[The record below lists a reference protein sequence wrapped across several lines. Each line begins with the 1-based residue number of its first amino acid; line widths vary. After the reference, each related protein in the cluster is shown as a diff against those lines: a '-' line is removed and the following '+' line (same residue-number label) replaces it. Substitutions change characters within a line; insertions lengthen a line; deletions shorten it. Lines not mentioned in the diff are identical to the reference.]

1 MMSIPNILTLLRIF
15 LTPIFIICLFSEI
28 FGAQLWALVI
38 FIVASITDAYDGYF
52 ARKNDMVTDTGR
64 FLDPLAD
71 KILLSSAFISFSI
84 MGLID
89 IWMVALIIFRDLF
102 VTGLRVLMSRKG
114 LIMITSK
121 IAKSKT
127 GVQVG
132 IIIFTL
138 LFLSLKGFNWIL
150 LEDYLIF
157 INEYKYEWTVFCS
170 YYHIYFCRIYNGF
183 PISFLGVM
191 ALYFSCFA

>member
-1 MMSIPNILTLLRIF
+1 MMTIPNILTVMRIF
-15 LTPIFIICLFSEI
+15 LTPIFIICLFSDF
-28 FGAQLWALVI
+28 FGAQLWALII
-38 FIVASITDAYDGYF
+38 FIVASITDAYDGYL
-52 ARKNDMVTDTGR
+52 ARKNNMVTNTGQ

-102 VTGLRVLMSRKG
+102 VTCLRILLSRKG
-114 LIMITSK
+114 FIMITSK

-127 GVQVG
+127 AVQIG

-138 LFLSLKGFNWIL
+138 LFLTLKGFNLVL

-157 INEYKYEWTVFCS
+157 INEYQLVYYLTMIAVIFTV
-170 YYHIYFCRIYNGF
+170 YTGYNY
-183 PISFLGVM
+183 IQENRKAIQEIM
-191 ALYFSCFA
+191 N

>member
-1 MMSIPNILTLLRIF
+1 MIAIPNILTLLRIF
-15 LTPIFIICLFSEI
+15 LTPIFIICLFSE
-28 FGAQLWALVI
+28 FYGAQLWALVI

-157 INEYKYEWTVFCS
+157 INEYKLVYYLTMITVIFTV
-170 YYHIYFCRIYNGF
+170 YTGYTYIQENRKAIQEIMN
-183 PISFLGVM
+183 
-191 ALYFSCFA
+191 

>member
-1 MMSIPNILTLLRIF
+1 MMPIPNILTVMRIF
-15 LTPIFIICLFSEI
+15 LTPIFIICLFSDF

-38 FIVASITDAYDGYF
+38 FIVASITDAYDGYL
-52 ARKNDMVTDTGR
+52 ARKNNMVTDTGR

-71 KILLSSAFISFSI
+71 KILVSSAFISFSI

-102 VTGLRVLMSRKG
+102 VMGLRLLMSRRG
-114 LIMITSK
+114 FIMITSK

-138 LFLSLKGFNWIL
+138 LFLTLKGFNWVL

-157 INEYKYEWTVFCS
+157 INEYEIVYYLTMIAVIFTV
-170 YYHIYFCRIYNGF
+170 YTGYNY
-183 PISFLGVM
+183 IQENRKAIQEIM
-191 ALYFSCFA
+191 N

>member
-1 MMSIPNILTLLRIF
+1 MMAIPNILTVMRIF
-15 LTPIFIICLFSEI
+15 LTPIFIICLFSDF

-38 FIVASITDAYDGYF
+38 FIVASITDAYDGYL
-52 ARKNDMVTDTGR
+52 ARKNNMVTNTGR

-71 KILLSSAFISFSI
+71 KILVSSAFISFSI

-102 VTGLRVLMSRKG
+102 VMGLRFLMSRRG
-114 LIMITSK
+114 FIMITSK

-138 LFLSLKGFNWIL
+138 LFLTLKGFNWVL
-150 LEDYLIF
+150 LEDYLIL
-157 INEYKYEWTVFCS
+157 INEYQLVYYLTMIAVIFTV
-170 YYHIYFCRIYNGF
+170 YTGYAYIQENRKAIQEIMN
-183 PISFLGVM
+183 
-191 ALYFSCFA
+191 

>member
-1 MMSIPNILTLLRIF
+1 MMHIPNILTVMRIF
-15 LTPIFIICLFSEI
+15 LTPIFIICLFSDF

-38 FIVASITDAYDGYF
+38 FIVASITDAYDGYL
-52 ARKNDMVTDTGR
+52 ARKNNMVTNTGR

-71 KILLSSAFISFSI
+71 KILVSSAFISFSI

-102 VTGLRVLMSRKG
+102 VMGLRFLMSRRG
-114 LIMITSK
+114 FIMITSK

-132 IIIFTL
+132 IIIFSL
-138 LFLSLKGFNWIL
+138 LFLTLKGFNWVL

-157 INEYKYEWTVFCS
+157 INEYEIVYYLTMIAVIFTV
-170 YYHIYFCRIYNGF
+170 YTGYAYIQENRKAIQEIMN
-183 PISFLGVM
+183 
-191 ALYFSCFA
+191 

>member
-1 MMSIPNILTLLRIF
+1 MMAIPNMLTVMRIF
-15 LTPIFIICLFSEI
+15 LTPIFIICLFSDF
-28 FGAQLWALVI
+28 FGAHLWALVI
-38 FIVASITDAYDGYF
+38 FIVASITDAYDGYL
-52 ARKNDMVTDTGR
+52 ARKNNMVTNTGR

-71 KILLSSAFISFSI
+71 KILVSSAFISFSI

-102 VTGLRVLMSRKG
+102 VMGLRFLMSRRG
-114 LIMITSK
+114 FIMITSK

-138 LFLSLKGFNWIL
+138 LFLTLKGFNWVL
-150 LEDYLIF
+150 LEDYLIL
-157 INEYKYEWTVFCS
+157 INEYQLVYYLTMIAVIFTV
-170 YYHIYFCRIYNGF
+170 YTGYAYIQENRKAIQEIMN
-183 PISFLGVM
+183 
-191 ALYFSCFA
+191 

>member
-1 MMSIPNILTLLRIF
+1 MMTIPNILTVMRII
-15 LTPIFIICLFSEI
+15 LTPIFIICLFSDF
-28 FGAQLWALVI
+28 FGAQLWALII
-38 FIVASITDAYDGYF
+38 FIVASITDAYDGYL
-52 ARKNDMVTDTGR
+52 ARKNNMVTNTGQ

-102 VTGLRVLMSRKG
+102 VTCLRILLSRKG
-114 LIMITSK
+114 FIMITSK

-127 GVQVG
+127 AVQIG

-138 LFLSLKGFNWIL
+138 LFLTLKGFNLVL

-157 INEYKYEWTVFCS
+157 INEYQLVYYLTMIAVIFTV
-170 YYHIYFCRIYNGF
+170 YTGYNY
-183 PISFLGVM
+183 IQENRKAIQEIM
-191 ALYFSCFA
+191 N

>member
-1 MMSIPNILTLLRIF
+1 MMAIPNILTVMRIF
-15 LTPIFIICLFSEI
+15 LTPIFIICLFSDF

-38 FIVASITDAYDGYF
+38 FIVASITDAYDGYL
-52 ARKNDMVTDTGR
+52 ARKNNMVTDTGR

-71 KILLSSAFISFSI
+71 KILVSSAFISFSI

-102 VTGLRVLMSRKG
+102 VMGLRLLMSRRG
-114 LIMITSK
+114 FIMITSK
-121 IAKSKT
+121 ISKSKT
-127 GVQVG
+127 AVQVG

-138 LFLSLKGFNWIL
+138 LFLTLKGFNWVL

-157 INEYKYEWTVFCS
+157 INEYEIVYYLTMIAVIFTV
-170 YYHIYFCRIYNGF
+170 YTGYAYIQENRKAIQEIMN
-183 PISFLGVM
+183 
-191 ALYFSCFA
+191 

>member
-1 MMSIPNILTLLRIF
+1 MMSIPNVLTLFRIF
-15 LTPIFIICLFSEI
+15 LTPVFIICLFSEF

-52 ARKNDMVTDTGR
+52 ARKNNMVTDTGQ

-71 KILLSSAFISFSI
+71 KILVSSAFISFAI

-89 IWMVALIIFRDLF
+89 FWMVVLIIFRDLF
-102 VTGLRVLMSRKG
+102 VTSLRVLLSRKG
-114 LIMITSK
+114 FIMITSK

-138 LFLSLKGFNWIL
+138 LFLSLKGFNWVSL
-150 LEDYLIF
+150 KTYFSF
-157 INEYKYEWTVFCS
+157 INEYQLV
-170 YYHIYFCRIYNGF
+170 YYLTMIAVIFTMYTGYTYVKENRKAIREIMN
-183 PISFLGVM
+183 
-191 ALYFSCFA
+191 

>member
-1 MMSIPNILTLLRIF
+1 MMAIPNILTVMRIF
-15 LTPIFIICLFSEI
+15 LTPIFIICLFSDF
-28 FGAQLWALVI
+28 FGAQLWALII
-38 FIVASITDAYDGYF
+38 FIVASITDAYDGYL
-52 ARKNDMVTDTGR
+52 ARKNNMVTNTGQ

-102 VTGLRVLMSRKG
+102 VTSLRVLLSRKG
-114 LIMITSK
+114 FIMITSK

-127 GVQVG
+127 AVQIG

-138 LFLSLKGFNWIL
+138 LFLTLKGFNWVL

-157 INEYKYEWTVFCS
+157 INEYQLVYYLTMIAVIFTV
-170 YYHIYFCRIYNGF
+170 YTGYNY
-183 PISFLGVM
+183 IQENRKAIQEIM
-191 ALYFSCFA
+191 N

>member
-1 MMSIPNILTLLRIF
+1 MMAIPNILTVMRIF
-15 LTPIFIICLFSEI
+15 LTPIFIICLFSDF
-28 FGAQLWALVI
+28 FGAQLWALII
-38 FIVASITDAYDGYF
+38 FIVASITDAYDGYL
-52 ARKNDMVTDTGR
+52 ARKNNMVTDTGR

-102 VTGLRVLMSRKG
+102 VMGLRFLMSRRG
-114 LIMITSK
+114 FIMITSK

-138 LFLSLKGFNWIL
+138 LFLTLKGFNWVL

-157 INEYKYEWTVFCS
+157 INEYEIVYYLTMIAVIFTV
-170 YYHIYFCRIYNGF
+170 YTGYAYIQENRKAIQEIMN
-183 PISFLGVM
+183 
-191 ALYFSCFA
+191 

>member
-1 MMSIPNILTLLRIF
+1 MMAIPNILTVMRIF
-15 LTPIFIICLFSEI
+15 LTPIFIICLFSDF
-28 FGAQLWALVI
+28 FGAQLWALII
-38 FIVASITDAYDGYF
+38 FIVASITDAYDGYL
-52 ARKNDMVTDTGR
+52 ARKNNMVTDTGQ

-102 VTGLRVLMSRKG
+102 VTSLRVLLSRKG
-114 LIMITSK
+114 FIMITSK

-127 GVQVG
+127 AVQIG

-138 LFLSLKGFNWIL
+138 LFLTLKAFNWVL

-157 INEYKYEWTVFCS
+157 INEYQLVYYLTMITVIFTV
-170 YYHIYFCRIYNGF
+170 YTGYNY
-183 PISFLGVM
+183 IQENRKAIQEIM
-191 ALYFSCFA
+191 N

>member
-1 MMSIPNILTLLRIF
+1 MMPIPNILTVIRIF
-15 LTPIFIICLFSEI
+15 LTPIFIICLFSDF

-38 FIVASITDAYDGYF
+38 FIVASITDAYDGYL
-52 ARKNDMVTDTGR
+52 ARKNNMVTDTGR

-71 KILLSSAFISFSI
+71 KILVSSAFISFSI

-102 VTGLRVLMSRKG
+102 VMGLRLLMSRRG
-114 LIMITSK
+114 FIMITSK
-121 IAKSKT
+121 ISKSKT
-127 GVQVG
+127 AVQIG

-138 LFLSLKGFNWIL
+138 LFLTLKGFNWVL

-157 INEYKYEWTVFCS
+157 INEYEIVYYLTMIAVIFTV
-170 YYHIYFCRIYNGF
+170 YTGYNY
-183 PISFLGVM
+183 IQENRKAIREIM
-191 ALYFSCFA
+191 T

>member
-1 MMSIPNILTLLRIF
+1 MMAIPNILTVMRIF
-15 LTPIFIICLFSEI
+15 LTPIFIICLFSDF

-38 FIVASITDAYDGYF
+38 FIVASITDAYDGYL
-52 ARKNDMVTDTGR
+52 ARKNNMVTNTGR

-71 KILLSSAFISFSI
+71 KILVSSAFISFSI

-102 VTGLRVLMSRKG
+102 VMGLRFLMSRRG
-114 LIMITSK
+114 FIMITSK

-138 LFLSLKGFNWIL
+138 LFLALKGFNWIL

-157 INEYKYEWTVFCS
+157 INEYEIVYYLTMIAVIFTV
-170 YYHIYFCRIYNGF
+170 YTGYAYIQENRKAIQEIMN
-183 PISFLGVM
+183 
-191 ALYFSCFA
+191 

>member
-1 MMSIPNILTLLRIF
+1 MMSIPNVLTLFRIF
-15 LTPIFIICLFSEI
+15 LTPVFIICLFSEF

-52 ARKNDMVTDTGR
+52 ARKNNMVTDTGQ

-71 KILLSSAFISFSI
+71 KILVSSAFISFAI

-89 IWMVALIIFRDLF
+89 FWMVILIIFRDLF
-102 VTGLRVLMSRKG
+102 VTSLRVLLSRKG
-114 LIMITSK
+114 FIMITSK

-138 LFLSLKGFNWIL
+138 LFLTLKGFNWVSL
-150 LEDYLIF
+150 KTSFNF
-157 INEYKYEWTVFCS
+157 INEYQLV
-170 YYHIYFCRIYNGF
+170 YYLTMIAVIFTMYTGYTYVQENRKAIREIMN
-183 PISFLGVM
+183 
-191 ALYFSCFA
+191 

>member
-1 MMSIPNILTLLRIF
+1 MMAIPNMLTVMRIF
-15 LTPIFIICLFSEI
+15 LTPIFIICLFSDF

-38 FIVASITDAYDGYF
+38 FIVASITDAYDGYL
-52 ARKNDMVTDTGR
+52 ARKNNMVTNTGR

-71 KILLSSAFISFSI
+71 KILVSSAFISFSI

-102 VTGLRVLMSRKG
+102 VMGLRFLMSRRG
-114 LIMITSK
+114 FIMITSK

-138 LFLSLKGFNWIL
+138 LFLTLKGFNWVL
-150 LEDYLIF
+150 LEDYLIL
-157 INEYKYEWTVFCS
+157 INEYQLVYYLTMIAVIFTV
-170 YYHIYFCRIYNGF
+170 YTGYAYIQENRKAIQEIMN
-183 PISFLGVM
+183 
-191 ALYFSCFA
+191 

>member
-1 MMSIPNILTLLRIF
+1 MMPIPNILTVIRIF
-15 LTPIFIICLFSEI
+15 LTPIFIICLFSDF

-38 FIVASITDAYDGYF
+38 FIVASITDAYDGYL
-52 ARKNDMVTDTGR
+52 ARKNNMVTDTGR

-71 KILLSSAFISFSI
+71 KILVSSAFISFSI

-102 VTGLRVLMSRKG
+102 VMGLRLLMSRRG
-114 LIMITSK
+114 FIMITSK
-121 IAKSKT
+121 ISKSKT
-127 GVQVG
+127 AVQIG

-138 LFLSLKGFNWIL
+138 LFLTLKGFNWVV

-157 INEYKYEWTVFCS
+157 INEYQLVYYLTMIAVIFTV
-170 YYHIYFCRIYNGF
+170 YTGYTYIQENRKAIQEIMN
-183 PISFLGVM
+183 
-191 ALYFSCFA
+191 

>member
-1 MMSIPNILTLLRIF
+1 MMAIPNILTVMRIF
-15 LTPIFIICLFSEI
+15 LTPIFIICLFSDF
-28 FGAQLWALVI
+28 FGAQLWALII
-38 FIVASITDAYDGYF
+38 FIVASITDAYDGYL
-52 ARKNDMVTDTGR
+52 ARKNNMVTNTGR

-71 KILLSSAFISFSI
+71 KILVSSAFISFSI

-102 VTGLRVLMSRKG
+102 VMGLRFLMSRRG
-114 LIMITSK
+114 FIMITSK

-138 LFLSLKGFNWIL
+138 LFLTLKGFNWVL

-157 INEYKYEWTVFCS
+157 INEYQLVYYLTMIAVIFTV
-170 YYHIYFCRIYNGF
+170 YTGYAYIQENRKAIQEIMN
-183 PISFLGVM
+183 
-191 ALYFSCFA
+191 

>member
-1 MMSIPNILTLLRIF
+1 MMPIPNILTVMRIF
-15 LTPIFIICLFSEI
+15 LTPIFIICLFSDF

-38 FIVASITDAYDGYF
+38 FIVASITDAYDGYL
-52 ARKNDMVTDTGR
+52 ARKNNMVTDTGR

-71 KILLSSAFISFSI
+71 KILVSSAFISFSI

-102 VTGLRVLMSRKG
+102 VMGLRFLMSRRG
-114 LIMITSK
+114 FIMITSK

-138 LFLSLKGFNWIL
+138 LFLTLKGFNWL
-150 LEDYLIF
+150 LLDDYLIF
-157 INEYKYEWTVFCS
+157 INEYQLVYYLTMIAVIFTV
-170 YYHIYFCRIYNGF
+170 YTGYAYIQENRKAIQEIMN
-183 PISFLGVM
+183 
-191 ALYFSCFA
+191 

>member
-15 LTPIFIICLFSEI
+15 LTPIFIICLFSDF
-28 FGAQLWALVI
+28 FGAQLWALII

-157 INEYKYEWTVFCS
+157 INEYKLVYYLTMITVIFTV
-170 YYHIYFCRIYNGF
+170 YTGYNY
-183 PISFLGVM
+183 IQENRKAIQEIM
-191 ALYFSCFA
+191 N

>member
-1 MMSIPNILTLLRIF
+1 MMSIPNVLTLFRIF
-15 LTPIFIICLFSEI
+15 LTPVFIICLFSEF

-38 FIVASITDAYDGYF
+38 FIIASIADAYDGYF
-52 ARKNDMVTDTGR
+52 ARKNNMVTDTGQ

-71 KILLSSAFISFSI
+71 KILVSSAFISFAI

-89 IWMVALIIFRDLF
+89 FWMVILIIFRDLF
-102 VTGLRVLMSRKG
+102 VTSLRVLLSRKG
-114 LIMITSK
+114 FIMITSK

-138 LFLSLKGFNWIL
+138 LFLSLKGFNWVSL
-150 LEDYLIF
+150 KTYFSF
-157 INEYKYEWTVFCS
+157 INEYQLV
-170 YYHIYFCRIYNGF
+170 YYLTMIAVIFTMYTGYTYVQENRKAIREIMN
-183 PISFLGVM
+183 
-191 ALYFSCFA
+191 

>member
-1 MMSIPNILTLLRIF
+1 MMSIPNVLTLFRIF
-15 LTPIFIICLFSEI
+15 LTPVFIICLFSEF

-52 ARKNDMVTDTGR
+52 ARKNNMVTDTGQ

-71 KILLSSAFISFSI
+71 KILVSSAFISFAI

-89 IWMVALIIFRDLF
+89 FWMVVLIIFRDLF
-102 VTGLRVLMSRKG
+102 VTSLRVLLSRKG
-114 LIMITSK
+114 FIMITSK

-138 LFLSLKGFNWIL
+138 LFLSLKGFNWVSL
-150 LEDYLIF
+150 KTSFSF
-157 INEYKYEWTVFCS
+157 INVYQLV
-170 YYHIYFCRIYNGF
+170 YYLTMIAVIFTMYTGYTYVQENRKAIREIMN
-183 PISFLGVM
+183 
-191 ALYFSCFA
+191 

>member
-1 MMSIPNILTLLRIF
+1 MMSIPNVLTLFRIF
-15 LTPIFIICLFSEI
+15 LTPVFIICLFSEF

-52 ARKNDMVTDTGR
+52 ARKNNMVTDTGQ

-71 KILLSSAFISFSI
+71 KILVSSAFISFAI

-89 IWMVALIIFRDLF
+89 FWMVILIIFRDLF
-102 VTGLRVLMSRKG
+102 VTSLRVLLSRKG
-114 LIMITSK
+114 FIMITSK

-138 LFLSLKGFNWIL
+138 LFLSLKGFNWVSL
-150 LEDYLIF
+150 KTSFSF
-157 INEYKYEWTVFCS
+157 INEYQLV
-170 YYHIYFCRIYNGF
+170 YYLTMIAVIFTMYTGYTYVQENRKAIREIMN
-183 PISFLGVM
+183 
-191 ALYFSCFA
+191 

>member
-1 MMSIPNILTLLRIF
+1 MMAIPNILTVMRIF
-15 LTPIFIICLFSEI
+15 LTPIFIICLFSDF
-28 FGAQLWALVI
+28 FGAQLWALII
-38 FIVASITDAYDGYF
+38 FIVASITDAYDGYL
-52 ARKNDMVTDTGR
+52 ARKNNMVTDTGQ

-102 VTGLRVLMSRKG
+102 VTSLRVLLSRKG
-114 LIMITSK
+114 FIMITSK

-127 GVQVG
+127 AVQIG

-138 LFLSLKGFNWIL
+138 LFLTLKGFNWVL

-157 INEYKYEWTVFCS
+157 INEYQLVYYLTMITVIFTV
-170 YYHIYFCRIYNGF
+170 YTGYNY
-183 PISFLGVM
+183 IQENRNAIQEIM
-191 ALYFSCFA
+191 N

>member
-1 MMSIPNILTLLRIF
+1 MMAIPNILTVMRIF
-15 LTPIFIICLFSEI
+15 LTPIFIICLFSDF
-28 FGAQLWALVI
+28 FGAQLWALII
-38 FIVASITDAYDGYF
+38 FIVASITDAYDGYL
-52 ARKNDMVTDTGR
+52 ARKNNMVTDTGQ

-102 VTGLRVLMSRKG
+102 VMGLRFLMSRRG
-114 LIMITSK
+114 FIMITSK

-138 LFLSLKGFNWIL
+138 LFITLKGFNWVL
-150 LEDYLIF
+150 LEDYLIL
-157 INEYKYEWTVFCS
+157 INEYQLVYYLTMIAVIFTV
-170 YYHIYFCRIYNGF
+170 YTGYAYIQENRKAIQEIMN
-183 PISFLGVM
+183 
-191 ALYFSCFA
+191 

>member
-1 MMSIPNILTLLRIF
+1 MMAIPNILTVMRIF
-15 LTPIFIICLFSEI
+15 LTPIFIICLFSDF

-38 FIVASITDAYDGYF
+38 FIVASITDAYDGYL
-52 ARKNDMVTDTGR
+52 ARKNNMVTNTGR

-71 KILLSSAFISFSI
+71 KILVSSAFISFSI

-102 VTGLRVLMSRKG
+102 VMGLRFLMSRRG
-114 LIMITSK
+114 FIMITSK

-138 LFLSLKGFNWIL
+138 LFLTLKGFNWVL

-157 INEYKYEWTVFCS
+157 INEYEIVYYLTMIAVIFTV
-170 YYHIYFCRIYNGF
+170 YTGYAYIQENRKAIQEMMN
-183 PISFLGVM
+183 
-191 ALYFSCFA
+191 

>member
-1 MMSIPNILTLLRIF
+1 MMAIPNILTVMRIF
-15 LTPIFIICLFSEI
+15 LTPIFIICLFSDF

-38 FIVASITDAYDGYF
+38 FIVASITDAYDGYL
-52 ARKNDMVTDTGR
+52 ARKNNMVTNTGR

-71 KILLSSAFISFSI
+71 KILVSSAFISFSI

-102 VTGLRVLMSRKG
+102 VMGLRFLMSRRG
-114 LIMITSK
+114 FIMITSK

-138 LFLSLKGFNWIL
+138 LFITLKGFNWVL
-150 LEDYLIF
+150 LEDYLIL
-157 INEYKYEWTVFCS
+157 INEYQLVYYLTMIAVIFTV
-170 YYHIYFCRIYNGF
+170 YTGYAYIQENRKAIQEIMN
-183 PISFLGVM
+183 
-191 ALYFSCFA
+191 

>member
-1 MMSIPNILTLLRIF
+1 MMAIPNILTVMRIF
-15 LTPIFIICLFSEI
+15 LTPIFIICLFSDF

-38 FIVASITDAYDGYF
+38 FIVASITDAYDGYL
-52 ARKNDMVTDTGR
+52 ARKNNMVTNTGR

-71 KILLSSAFISFSI
+71 KILVSSAFISFSI

-102 VTGLRVLMSRKG
+102 VMGLRFLMSRRG
-114 LIMITSK
+114 FIMITSK

-138 LFLSLKGFNWIL
+138 LFLSLKGIHWVL

-157 INEYKYEWTVFCS
+157 IYEYQLVYYLTMIAVIFTV
-170 YYHIYFCRIYNGF
+170 YTGYNY
-183 PISFLGVM
+183 IQENRKAIQEIM
-191 ALYFSCFA
+191 N

>member
-1 MMSIPNILTLLRIF
+1 MMAIPNILTVIRIF
-15 LTPIFIICLFSEI
+15 LTPIFIICLFSDF

-38 FIVASITDAYDGYF
+38 FIVASITDAYDGYL
-52 ARKNDMVTDTGR
+52 ARKNNMVTDTGR

-71 KILLSSAFISFSI
+71 KILVSSAFISFSI

-102 VTGLRVLMSRKG
+102 VMGLRFLMSRRG
-114 LIMITSK
+114 FIMITSK

-138 LFLSLKGFNWIL
+138 LFLTLKGFNWVL

-157 INEYKYEWTVFCS
+157 INEYQLVYYLTMIAVIFTV
-170 YYHIYFCRIYNGF
+170 YTGYTYIQENRKAIQEIMN
-183 PISFLGVM
+183 
-191 ALYFSCFA
+191 

>member
-1 MMSIPNILTLLRIF
+1 MMAIPNILTVMRIF
-15 LTPIFIICLFSEI
+15 LTPIFIICLFSDF

-38 FIVASITDAYDGYF
+38 FIVASITDAYDGYL
-52 ARKNDMVTDTGR
+52 ARKNNMVTDTGR

-71 KILLSSAFISFSI
+71 KILVSSAFISFSI

-102 VTGLRVLMSRKG
+102 VMGLRFLMSRRG
-114 LIMITSK
+114 FIMITSK
-121 IAKSKT
+121 ISKSKT
-127 GVQVG
+127 GVQIG

-138 LFLSLKGFNWIL
+138 LFLTLKGFNWVL

-157 INEYKYEWTVFCS
+157 INEYQLVYYLTMIAVIFTV
-170 YYHIYFCRIYNGF
+170 YTGYAYIQENRKAIQEIMN
-183 PISFLGVM
+183 
-191 ALYFSCFA
+191 

>member
-1 MMSIPNILTLLRIF
+1 MMAIPNMLTVMRIF
-15 LTPIFIICLFSEI
+15 LTPIFIICLFSDF

-38 FIVASITDAYDGYF
+38 FIVASITDAYDGYL
-52 ARKNDMVTDTGR
+52 ARKNNMVTDTGR

-71 KILLSSAFISFSI
+71 KILVSSAFISFSI

-102 VTGLRVLMSRKG
+102 VMGLRLLMSRRG
-114 LIMITSK
+114 FIMITSK
-121 IAKSKT
+121 ISKSKT
-127 GVQVG
+127 AVQIG

-138 LFLSLKGFNWIL
+138 LFLTLKGFNWVL

-157 INEYKYEWTVFCS
+157 INEYQLVYYLTMIAVIFTV
-170 YYHIYFCRIYNGF
+170 YTGYTYIQENRKAIQEIMN
-183 PISFLGVM
+183 
-191 ALYFSCFA
+191 

>member
-1 MMSIPNILTLLRIF
+1 MMAIPNILTVMRIF
-15 LTPIFIICLFSEI
+15 LTPIFIICLFSDF

-38 FIVASITDAYDGYF
+38 FIVASITDAYDGYL
-52 ARKNDMVTDTGR
+52 ARKNNMVTNTGR

-71 KILLSSAFISFSI
+71 KILVSSAFISFSI

-102 VTGLRVLMSRKG
+102 VMGLRLLMSRRG
-114 LIMITSK
+114 FIMITSK

-138 LFLSLKGFNWIL
+138 LFLTLKGFNWVL
-150 LEDYLIF
+150 LENYLIF
-157 INEYKYEWTVFCS
+157 INEYQLVYYLTMIAVIFTV
-170 YYHIYFCRIYNGF
+170 YTGYAYIQENRKAIQEIMN
-183 PISFLGVM
+183 
-191 ALYFSCFA
+191 